1 MLTTLPEVLRR
12 AGLTAQAE
20 RIEQDV
26 RIRIG
31 DWPTLVVEP
40 DGRVRVARPSE
51 RVTDEELMDV
61 ERYIEQERIKSAL
74 PGKLERENRIETLAA
89 VHGRRSS
96 AESGC
101 EAPSAGFLT
110 H

>member
-1 MLTTLPEVLRR
+1 MLVSLPRVLRR

-40 DGRVRVARPSE
+40 DGRVREARPSE
-51 RVTDEELMDV
+51 RPTAEERRRL
-61 ERYIEQERIKSAL
+61 EQVGHPDSHRGNNVAL
-74 PGKLERENRIETLAA
+74 DATR
-89 VHGRRSS
+89 
-96 AESGC
+96 ESGV
-101 EAPSAGFLT
+101 PVRG
-110 H
+110 